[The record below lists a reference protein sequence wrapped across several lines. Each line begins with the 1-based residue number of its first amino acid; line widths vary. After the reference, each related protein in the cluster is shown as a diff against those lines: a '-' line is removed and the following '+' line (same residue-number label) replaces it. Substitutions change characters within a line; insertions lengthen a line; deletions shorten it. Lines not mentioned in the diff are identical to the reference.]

1 MRWLLLVAIGLGAG
15 LAPWQRRPS
24 KAIQVAFWQT
34 VRGYEF
40 LCGQPGRRDSEMF
53 LNIPFGR

>member
-40 LCGQPGRRDSEMF
+40 LCVDSRADVTLKCF
-53 LNIPFGR
+53 